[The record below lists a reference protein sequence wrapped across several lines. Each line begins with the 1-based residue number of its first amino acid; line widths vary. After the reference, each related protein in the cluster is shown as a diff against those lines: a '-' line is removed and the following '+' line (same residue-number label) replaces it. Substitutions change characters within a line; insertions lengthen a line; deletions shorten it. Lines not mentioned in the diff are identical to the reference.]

1 MRFTFLA
8 ATLLAA
14 LFSSA
19 QNNLTG
25 DDVFGDIRA
34 RQIGPAVMSGRITD
48 LEGHPTNPRTLWVGT
63 AGGGVWKSENTG
75 VSFLPM
81 FDKHNQSIGAITLD
95 PTNPDKVIWVGTG
108 EVWTRNSVSVGDGI
122 YKSTDGGQTWNKT
135 GLEKSERISA
145 IRVNPKNNQGVF
157 VGVLGNLW
165 GNSTERGVYKTA
177 DGGKTWEKI
186 FYLNDSTGCS
196 ELIMDPSNPNTLYAA
211 FWEFRRTAYSFN
223 SGGYGSALYKSTDG
237 GKNWNKIHNGFPAGK
252 LGRIAVASAPSK
264 PEILYAVI
272 ECEKPEQ
279 KGLYRS
285 EDGGANWKHLNAD
298 FELSVRPF
306 YFSRIV
312 IDPKNPD
319 IITKAGLNGAMS
331 RDGGKTFRSFSG
343 IHADVHDIWFGVTN
357 SDEVIL
363 GDDGGVWRS
372 RDAGNTFEHVKGLPV
387 SQYYHVSID
396 NKTPYNVYGG
406 LQDNGSW
413 YGPSSSIGG
422 ITNGDW
428 KRIGEGDGFRV
439 LAHPTKNIT
448 YSEMQGAESIW
459 RYDIDN
465 KSLKNIKP
473 YPQSGDP
480 KLRFNWNT
488 PISLSPQQNDR
499 IYVGSQF
506 VHRSNDRG
514 ETWKRISPDLTTND
528 PKKQQQDKSGGLSAD
543 NSGAENH
550 CTIFSISESPID
562 EKIIWVGTDDG
573 NIQVSEDGGASW
585 NNRTPDN
592 TIVPKNT
599 WVYHIEPSHFNKQ
612 TAYVALDGHT
622 QNDLTPYAIKTTDGG
637 KTWTR
642 LPMIGVKGFVRHIH
656 EDLKSPNLLFLGTE
670 MGLYVSLNGGQD
682 WLAFTNN
689 MPPVPVHYIAQDAK
703 TNDIVLA
710 THGRGVIVLDDISP
724 LREITPATLQQEVT
738 LFSTATAQFNDEA
751 GFGKPGDAGQYVGAN
766 PNRDA
771 RAVYYLKNRHTFGK
785 MMLEIQ
791 DSSGKKLA
799 SLAPGKKK
807 GINIMYWDGRMQAPK
822 LAKAK
827 TFARGGFFGPR
838 VLPGSYKIV
847 LTKGNQTYT
856 GNISYEHNPAS
867 GFTLADKQ
875 ANYRY
880 SMELYNLNEDI
891 AYTTYRVDQLL
902 EKCDSLSKLKEFSK
916 SALAIKGKL
925 EKLKQILVVTTGDN
939 YVGSAPPQLKEKL
952 ATLYNEVAGYQGAP
966 SQNEIENINQLAT
979 ETKKAIAE
987 LDTILEKD
995 WKPFSKKVE
1004 EKGSVADPK
1013 IKTRT
1018 EFLSE
1023 RS

>member
-1 MRFTFLA
+1 MRLLLLA
-8 ATLLAA
+8 ASLMAA
-14 LFSSA
+14 LFSFA
-19 QNNLTG
+19 QNGLTG
-25 DDVFGDIRA
+25 EDVFGDIRA

-48 LEGHPTNPRTLWVGT
+48 LEGHPTKQTVLWVGT
-63 AGGGVWKSENTG
+63 AGGGVWKSENGG
-75 VSFLPM
+75 VSYLPM

-95 PTNPDKVIWVGTG
+95 PTDPDRVIWVGTG

-122 YKSTDGGQTWNKT
+122 YKSIDGGQSWKKM

-145 IRVNPKNNQGVF
+145 IRVNPKNAQEVF

-165 GNSTERGVYKTA
+165 GNSSDRGVYKTT
-177 DGGKTWEKI
+177 DGGASWDKV

-223 SGGYGSALYKSTDG
+223 SGGNNSALYKSTDG
-237 GKNWNKIHNGFPAGK
+237 GKSWNKIHVGFPAGK
-252 LGRIAVASAPSK
+252 LGRIAVAVAPSR
-264 PEILYAVI
+264 PTLLYAVL

-319 IITKAGLNGAMS
+319 IITKAGLNGAIS

-343 IHADVHDIWFGVTN
+343 IHADVHDIWFGIHN
-357 SDEVIL
+357 SEEITL

-387 SQYYHVSID
+387 SQYYHVSLD
-396 NKTPYNVYGG
+396 NRSPYQVYGG

-413 YGPSSSIGG
+413 YGPSAALGG

-428 KRIGEGDGFRV
+428 NRIGEGDGFRV
-439 LAHPTKNIT
+439 LAHPTRNIT

-459 RYDIDN
+459 RYDIDK

-473 YPQSGDP
+473 YPQAGDP

-488 PISLSPQQNDR
+488 PLALSPKQPDR
-499 IYVGSQF
+499 LYVGSQF
-506 VHRSNDRG
+506 VHRSDDRG
-514 ETWKRISPDLTTND
+514 ETWQRISPDLTTND

-550 CTIFSISESPID
+550 CTIFTIAESPLD
-562 EKIIWVGTDDG
+562 ENNIWVGTDDG
-573 NIQVSEDGGASW
+573 NIQVSEDGGKTW
-585 NNRTPDN
+585 INRTPASV
-592 TIVPKNT
+592 VPPNT
-599 WVYHIEPSHFNKQ
+599 WVYHLEPSRFNKQ
-612 TAYVALDGHT
+612 VVYAALDGHT

-637 KTWTR
+637 KTWSR
-642 LPMIGVKGFVRHIH
+642 LPMNGVRGFVRHIH
-656 EDLKSPNLLFLGTE
+656 EDLQSPNLLFLGTE
-670 MGLYVSLNGGQD
+670 AGLYVSLNGGQD

-689 MPPVPVHYIAQDAK
+689 MPPVPVHYIAQDAT

-710 THGRGVIVLDDISP
+710 THGRGIIILDDISP
-724 LREITPATLQQEVT
+724 LRALTPSVLQQEVV
-738 LFSTATAQFNDEA
+738 LFAAPAARFNDEA
-751 GFGKPGDAGQYVGAN
+751 GFRKPADAGQFVGAT

-771 RAVYYLKNRHTFGK
+771 RIVYYLKNRHTFGK
-785 MMLEIQ
+785 MNLEIQ
-791 DSSGKKLA
+791 DSAGKKLA
-799 SLAPGKKK
+799 SIAPGKRK
-807 GINIMYWDGRMQAPK
+807 GINMVYWDGRMQAPK

-838 VLPGSYKIV
+838 VLPGTYRVV

-856 GNISYEHNPAS
+856 STVTYEQNPQS

-875 ANYRY
+875 TNYRY
-880 SMELYNLNEDI
+880 SMQLYNLNEDV
-891 AYTTYRVDQLL
+891 AYATYQVDQLL
-902 EKCDSLSKLKEFSK
+902 ETCDTLAKQTALNKG
-916 SALAIKGKL
+916 ALALKAKLQKIKTT
-925 EKLKQILVVTTGDN
+925 LVVTTGDN

-952 ATLYNEVAGYQGAP
+952 ATLFNEVAGYQGAP
-966 SQNEIENINQLAT
+966 SQTEIDNIALLAD
-979 ETKKAIAE
+979 ETKKVLAE
-987 LDTILEKD
+987 LQALWDKD
-995 WKPFSKKVE
+995 WKTLSKKAQ
-1004 EKGSVADPK
+1004 EKGLQAEPNLKSREA
-1013 IKTRT
+1013 
-1018 EFLSE
+1018 FLSE

>member
-1 MRFTFLA
+1 MRLTLLA

-25 DDVFGDIRA
+25 DDLFGDLRA

-48 LEGHPTNPRTLWVGT
+48 LEGHPTNPRVLWVGT
-63 AGGGVWKSENTG
+63 AGGGVWKSENG
-75 VSFLPM
+75 GLSYLPV

-122 YKSTDGGQTWNKT
+122 YKSNDGGQTWNKT

-145 IRVNPKNNQGVF
+145 IRVNPKKNNQVF

-165 GNSTERGVYKTA
+165 GNSSDRGVYKTE
-177 DGGKTWEKI
+177 DGGKSWEKI

-211 FWEFRRTAYSFN
+211 FWEFRRTAHSFS
-223 SGGYGSALYKSTDG
+223 SGGSSSALYKSIDG
-237 GKNWNKIHNGFPAGK
+237 GKTWNKIHNGFPAGK
-252 LGRIAVASAPSK
+252 LGRIAIAAAPSK
-264 PEILYAVI
+264 ADLLYAVL
-272 ECEKPEQ
+272 ECEKPQQ

-319 IITKAGLNGAMS
+319 IIAKAGLNGAFS

-343 IHADVHDIWFGVTN
+343 IHADVHDIWFGVQN
-357 SDEVIL
+357 SDEITL

-372 RDAGNTFEHVKGLPV
+372 RDGGNTFEHVKGLPV
-387 SQYYHVSID
+387 SQFYHVSID
-396 NKTPYNVYGG
+396 NQTPYNIYGG

-413 YGPSSSIGG
+413 YGPSASIGG
-422 ITNGDW
+422 IVNGDW
-428 KRIGEGDGFRV
+428 NRIGEGDGFRV
-439 LAHPTKNIT
+439 LAHPTKKIT

-459 RYDIDN
+459 RYDIDK
-465 KSLKNIKP
+465 KSTKNIKP
-473 YPQSGDP
+473 YPQAGDP

-488 PISLSPQQNDR
+488 PIALSPNRPDR

-506 VHRSNDRG
+506 VHRSEDRG
-514 ETWKRISPDLTTND
+514 ETWQRISPDLTTND
-528 PKKQQQDKSGGLSAD
+528 PKKQQQDKSGGLSTD

-550 CTIFSISESPID
+550 CTIFTIAESPID
-562 EKIIWVGTDDG
+562 ENTIWAGTDDG
-573 NIQVSEDGGASW
+573 NIQLSEDGGKSW
-585 NNRTPDN
+585 NNRTPN
-592 TIVPKNT
+592 QTVAPKNT
-599 WVYHIEPSHFNKQ
+599 WVYQIEPSRFDKQ
-612 TAYVALDGHT
+612 IAYAALEGHT

-637 KTWTR
+637 KTWNR
-642 LPMIGVKGFVRHIH
+642 LPMTGVKGFVRHIH

-670 MGLYVSLNGGQD
+670 QGLYISLNGGQD

-689 MPPVPVHYIAQDAK
+689 MPPVAVHYMAQDPI
-703 TNDIVLA
+703 TNDLILA
-710 THGRGVIVLDDISP
+710 THGRGVIILDDVSP
-724 LREITPATLQQEVT
+724 LRSITATVLQQDATLLPTPV
-738 LFSTATAQFNDEA
+738 FHFNDET
-751 GFGKPGDAGQYVGAN
+751 GFGKTADAGEYVGGN

-771 RAVYYLKNRHTFGK
+771 RVVYYLKNRHTFGK
-785 MMLEIQ
+785 MNLEIQ
-791 DSSGKKLA
+791 DSAGKKLA
-799 SLAPGKKK
+799 SLPAGKKK
-807 GINIMYWDGRMQAPK
+807 GINIVYWDGRMQAPK

-838 VLPGSYKIV
+838 VLPGTYKVV
-847 LTKGNQTYT
+847 LTKANQTYN
-856 GNISYEHNPAS
+856 GSIVYQHNPTS

-875 ANYRY
+875 LNHRY
-880 SMELYNLNEDI
+880 SMELYALNEDV
-891 AYTTYRVDQLL
+891 AYATYRVDQLIAV
-902 EKCDSLSKLKEFSK
+902 CDSLSKQKEFAK
-916 SALAIKGKL
+916 TVATIKGKL
-925 EKLKQILVVTTGDN
+925 DNLKSTLVVTTGDN
-939 YVGSAPPQLKEKL
+939 YVGTAPPQLKEKL
-952 ATLYNEVAGYQGAP
+952 ATLFNEVAGYQGAP
-966 SQNEIENINQLAT
+966 SQNEIDNINQLST
-979 ETKKAIAE
+979 QTKKAIAE
-987 LDTILEKD
+987 LELILEKD
-995 WKPFSKKVE
+995 WKPLSKKATD
-1004 EKGSVADPK
+1004 KGLNADPK
-1013 IKTRT
+1013 IKGRA

-1023 RS
+1023 R

>member
-1 MRFTFLA
+1 MRAYFLA

-19 QNNLTG
+19 QNGLTG
-25 DDVFGDIRA
+25 EDVFGDIRA

-48 LEGHPTNPRTLWVGT
+48 LEGHPTNPLKLWVAS
-63 AGGGVWKSENTG
+63 AGGGVWKSENGG

-95 PTNPDKVIWVGTG
+95 PTNPDKTIWVGTG

-145 IRVNPKNNQGVF
+145 IRVNPKNNQEVF
-157 VGVLGNLW
+157 VGVLGSLW
-165 GNSTERGVYKTA
+165 GNSNERGVYKTA
-177 DGGKTWEKI
+177 DGGKSWEKI
-186 FYLNDSTGCS
+186 FFVNDSTGCS
-196 ELIMDPSNPNTLYAA
+196 ELIMDPLNPNTLYAA
-211 FWEFRRTAYSFN
+211 FWEFRRTAYSFS
-223 SGGYGSALYKSTDG
+223 SGGYGSALYKSTDA
-237 GKNWNKIHNGFPAGK
+237 GKTWNKIHGGFPAGK
-252 LGRIAVASAPSK
+252 LGRIAVATAPSK
-264 PEILYAVI
+264 ANLLYAVL

-312 IDPKNPD
+312 VDPQNPD
-319 IITKAGLNGAMS
+319 IITKAGLNGAIS

-343 IHADVHDIWFGVTN
+343 IHADVHDIWFGVNN
-357 SDEVIL
+357 SDEIIL

-372 RDAGNTFEHVKGLPV
+372 RDGGNTFEHVKGLPL

-396 NKTPYNVYGG
+396 NKVPYNVYGG

-413 YGPSSSIGG
+413 YGPSASDGG
-422 ITNGDW
+422 ITNEDW
-428 KRIGEGDGFRV
+428 KRIGQGDGFRV
-439 LAHPTKNIT
+439 LAHPTQKIT

-459 RYDIDN
+459 RYDIDK

-473 YPQSGDP
+473 YPQAGDP

-488 PISLSPQQNDR
+488 PMSLSPHRPDR

-506 VHRSNDRG
+506 IHRSDDRG
-514 ETWKRISPDLTTND
+514 ETWRRISPDLTTND
-528 PKKQQQDKSGGLSAD
+528 PKKQQQDKSGGLSTD

-550 CTIFSISESPID
+550 CTVFTICESPLD
-562 EKIIWVGTDDG
+562 ENIIWAGTDDG
-573 NIQVSEDGGASW
+573 NIQISEDGGSTW
-585 NNRTPDN
+585 NNRTPG
-592 TIVPKNT
+592 TTVVPPNT
-599 WVYHIEPSHFNKQ
+599 WVYHIEPSRFNKQ
-612 TAYVALDGHT
+612 TAYAALDGHT
-622 QNDLTPYAIKTTDGG
+622 QNDQTPYVLKTTDGG

-642 LPMIGVKGFVRHIH
+642 LPMNGVKGFVRHIH
-656 EDLKSPNLLFLGTE
+656 EDLQSPDLLFLGTE
-670 MGLYVSLNGGQD
+670 MGLYISLNGGQD

-689 MPPVPVHYIAQDAK
+689 MPPVPVHYIAQDQK

-724 LREITPATLQQEVT
+724 LRAINTGILQQDVA
-738 LFSTATAQFNDEA
+738 LLPSPTAFFNDEA
-751 GFGKPGDAGQYVGAN
+751 GFGKTADAGQYVGAN

-771 RAVYYLKNRHTFGK
+771 RIVYYLKNRHTFGK
-785 MMLEIQ
+785 MSLEVH

-799 SLAPGKKK
+799 SMAPGKRK
-807 GINIMYWDGRMQAPK
+807 GINMVYWDGRMQAPK

-827 TFARGGFFGPR
+827 TMARGGFFGPR
-838 VLPGSYKIV
+838 VLPGTYKVV
-847 LTKGNQTYT
+847 LIKGNQTYT
-856 GNISYEHNPAS
+856 QSISYAPNPQS
-867 GFTLADKQ
+867 GISLAERQ

-880 SMELYNLNEDI
+880 SMQLYNLNEDV
-891 AYTTYRVDQLL
+891 AYTTYQVDQLL
-902 EKCDSLSKLKEFSK
+902 ETCDSLSKRKEFSK
-916 SALAIKGKL
+916 TAQAIKAKL
-925 EKLKQILVVTTGDN
+925 VKLKSSLVVTTGDN

-966 SQNEIENINQLAT
+966 STTEVENINLLADQ
-979 ETKKAIAE
+979 TKKAIEE
-987 LDTILEKD
+987 LQILMEKE
-995 WKPFSKKVE
+995 WNPLANKAA
-1004 EKGSVADPK
+1004 EKGANADPK
-1013 IKTRT
+1013 IKSRDT
-1018 EFLSE
+1018 FLSE